1 MRVPRW
7 FPFFSFF
14 LFFSLCVTTAGAQD
28 RAITRAEYL
37 AYAEAAANDAWST
50 LDADREKWRQSID
63 VHYVFGYN
71 PPGNEPYLA
80 ALYANLFE
88 ATGKRDYLNRAKRL
102 LLEFG
107 SFRSAYPAGYAQTRE
122 EYGGVIP
129 AVPNI
134 FYFGK
139 YCHAYAVLQ
148 KHATLTAAERAV
160 IDENIAG
167 SADYLVRF
175 QEWGAMNRAMLRA
188 EGLLYAAKVVP
199 HHPHQPRWLTMGNAI
214 AGDNDGQWEIED
226 ATGYNGVWLYS
237 LLAYL
242 SDIRG
247 DERAY
252 RMPVMQYYFE
262 YYLQLISPA
271 GVIPDIGDAQWRSGW
286 DRMLPF
292 FEKGAAVNKDP
303 RLRWAVA
310 RQIRGLVDFK
320 APKKSVFMALIFSDA
335 MRWADFS
342 LPAEPPVSGSREVLE
357 DMVGKKVVFRN
368 GWTKN
373 STYLLLN
380 YRDEGDGGWLFRE
393 NLRTSIPV
401 EEEKMHHGHS
411 DENSI
416 ALLMRNNTILLHDG
430 GYRDYMPSGPYGAF
444 RADYFHNR
452 VVVRD
457 GKIAL
462 GQKQGE
468 HRYATPGQAAVPGQT
483 MLDFFRNSGAYRD
496 VRTKKIDFLSL
507 RDVDYSRTRLIDDN
521 LGYEG
526 DRIIFYVKALDCF
539 VVIDALRY
547 TRQTYLT
554 MANLWHTRQILSRGE
569 GWYDTVY
576 DSLQTLDVRG
586 NDRLLI
592 YFPEREHL
600 HEGVEEQMR
609 YWQREQSIYQL
620 TGRHGYRNDMQRF
633 ITVLMPHSAAEKP
646 EALAARVRV
655 LPTDDPDKAV
665 CVSITRGDTSW
676 VLGAKLDLESELVH
690 SWRRPMY
697 SYESGKCGYGDYT
710 TDAFTLCAVE
720 TPHSIRYAVVGAVRV
735 EHRGKVLYEQLPVQA
750 TLRFDGG
757 PDTIGTMKMRFWEG
771 EADR

>member
-1 MRVPRW
+1 
-7 FPFFSFF
+7 
-14 LFFSLCVTTAGAQD
+14 
-28 RAITRAEYL
+28 
-37 AYAEAAANDAWST
+37 
-50 LDADREKWRQSID
+50 
-63 VHYVFGYN
+63 
-71 PPGNEPYLA
+71 
-80 ALYANLFE
+80 
-88 ATGKRDYLNRAKRL
+88 
-102 LLEFG
+102 
-107 SFRSAYPAGYAQTRE
+107 
-122 EYGGVIP
+122 
-129 AVPNI
+129 
-134 FYFGK
+134 
-139 YCHAYAVLQ
+139 
-148 KHATLTAAERAV
+148 
-160 IDENIAG
+160 
-167 SADYLVRF
+167 
-175 QEWGAMNRAMLRA
+175 MNRAMLRA

-199 HHPHQPRWLTMGNAI
+199 HHPHQPRWRTMGNAI

-226 ATGYNGVWLYS
+226 ATGYNGVWMYS
-237 LLAYL
+237 LLSYL

-252 RMPVMQYYFE
+252 RRPVMQYYFE

-286 DRMLPF
+286 DRLLPF

-303 RLRWAVA
+303 RLRWAAA
-310 RQIRGLVDFK
+310 RQVRELVDFK
-320 APKKSVFMALIFSDA
+320 APRKSVFLALIFSDA

-342 LPAEPPVSGSREVLE
+342 LAAEPPANGSTEVLE

-368 GWTKN
+368 GWAPG
-373 STYLLLN
+373 STYMLLN

-468 HRYATPGQAAVPGQT
+468 HRYATVGQAAVPGQS
-483 MLDFFRNSGAYRD
+483 MLDFFRNSGAYRP

-507 RDVDYSRTRLIDDN
+507 SDVDYSRTRITDDN

-539 VVIDALRY
+539 VVVDAIRY
-547 TRQTYLT
+547 TRPTYLT
-554 MANLWHTRQILSRGE
+554 MANLWHTRQILARGE

-592 YFPEREHL
+592 HFPDREHL
-600 HEGVEEQMR
+600 QEGVENQTR
-609 YWQREQSIYQL
+609 YWQNEQTIYQL
-620 TGRHGYRNDMQRF
+620 TGRFGYRNNIQRF
-633 ITVLMPHSAAEKP
+633 VTVLMPHTAADKGED
-646 EALAARVRV
+646 LAARVAMV
-655 LPTDDPDKAV
+655 PTDDPNKSV
-665 CVSITRGDTSW
+665 CVRITRGDTSW
-676 VLGAKLDLESELVH
+676 VLGAKLDLEAELVS
-690 SWRRPMY
+690 SWQKPMY
-697 SYESGKCGYGDYT
+697 SFASGKATYGEYT

-720 TPHSIRYAVVGAVRV
+720 TPHALRYAVVGAVRV
-735 EHRGKVLYEQLPVQA
+735 DYRGTTLYEQLPVNVM
-750 TLRFDGG
+750 LRFDGG
-757 PDTIGTMKMRFWEG
+757 PDTTGTPKMRFWEG
-771 EADR
+771 EARR